1 MVKVNETESSGA
13 GLYAQTEA
21 RQFMM
26 EKKRKENTD
35 IFPSPQLDVANTCS
49 REAEG
54 KTVLNE
60 SHLFSDKY

>member
-1 MVKVNETESSGA
+1 
-13 GLYAQTEA
+13 
-21 RQFMM
+21 MM